1 MNVFTSWTKSNKA
14 ESVNSHETPQ
24 FASAVTQSNTT
35 NSRPKDTES
44 IGPGYGRVQDLS
56 AHAIASQTQGSP
68 SASSLEV
75 KVDPEL
81 PKTHG
86 HRIVSTTKRAEQNR
100 NAQRAFRIR
109 KANQFKELES
119 KAKEVDQLKQKIESL
134 EARNRSMANYICELQ
149 RQIIEINS
157 NKPPTKSDKNGK
169 ENNASTDN

>member
-1 MNVFTSWTKSNKA
+1 M
-14 ESVNSHETPQ
+14 
-24 FASAVTQSNTT
+24 TQSNTT
-35 NSRPKDTES
+35 NSRPKGTES

-100 NAQRAFRIR
+100 H
-109 KANQFKELES
+109 
-119 KAKEVDQLKQKIESL
+119 
-134 EARNRSMANYICELQ
+134 
-149 RQIIEINS
+149 
-157 NKPPTKSDKNGK
+157 
-169 ENNASTDN
+169 STCFPHS